1 MSDGCRLQKFR
12 RVLGSGA
19 VCSGCKCGQ
28 GSEEVQAAGLY
39 LFAVPGRS
47 GTECR
52 EGEEVQQ
59 VCSGPGDDPAG
70 TASSAATVHER
81 GKGTGADPV
90 HGSGAAGEMFG
101 GLGVR
106 IRDHGRDEA
115 GDREGKEKKNDGALF
130 YGRSEGGVRK

>member
-1 MSDGCRLQKFR
+1 MLDGCRTQKR
-12 RVLGSGA
+12 RRILGSGA
-19 VCSGCKCGQ
+19 FCGGSERGQ
-28 GSEEVQAAGLY
+28 GSEEVPAAGLY

-59 VCSGPGDDPAG
+59 VCGGSGDDTFG
-70 TASSAATVHER
+70 TASSASTVHER

-90 HGSGAAGEMFG
+90 HGSGAAEEMFG

-106 IRDHGRDEA
+106 IRDHGRDA
-115 GDREGKEKKNDGALF
+115 TGNRESKEKKNDGALF
-130 YGRSEGGVRK
+130 YGRTEGGVRK